1 MFYFFFFPE
10 TLQSTI
16 RDVKL
21 SKTTVENYVTV
32 TDLWFLATVY
42 MGHQIAILLESASWV
57 SNAICWTFFLFLF
70 YFLWTTVTKI
80 FQLFDMI
87 AKFSEAGITLGC
99 CSEKDE

>member
-42 MGHQIAILLESASWV
+42 MGHQIAILLESAS
-57 SNAICWTFFLFLF
+57 
-70 YFLWTTVTKI
+70 
-80 FQLFDMI
+80 
-87 AKFSEAGITLGC
+87 
-99 CSEKDE
+99 